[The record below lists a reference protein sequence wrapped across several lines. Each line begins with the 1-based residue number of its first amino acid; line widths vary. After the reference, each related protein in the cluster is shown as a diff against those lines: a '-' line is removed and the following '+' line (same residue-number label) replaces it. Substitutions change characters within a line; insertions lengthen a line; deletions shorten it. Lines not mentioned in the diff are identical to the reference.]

1 MLGYGRI
8 LGGSLGGLVMVQLLG
23 LAATLVIG
31 PNPISSMLF
40 RVDSYISILLFTGF
54 IAYDTHAAI
63 KNY

>member
-1 MLGYGRI
+1 M
-8 LGGSLGGLVMVQLLG
+8 GLIIVQLLG
-23 LAATLVIG
+23 LVATLVIG
-31 PNPISSMLF
+31 ANPISSMLF